1 MKMRTPPL
9 SARVLYRLLPGF
21 LLGMVAVGT
30 VALGT
35 VGIAEAAALAPPAY
49 SIVHA
54 GKLLAEPGKDPVTQ
68 ATIVVTQGTIKEIR
82 QGYADAVAL
91 GLPADTRV
99 IDLTNM
105 FVMPGFIDLHVHLS
119 SGDGRTLVTAA
130 LREPDN
136 YFTMVAYRNG
146 LTALMSGYTTVR
158 DLGSIGYTV
167 LGLRDSIRD
176 GIVLGPRIIAAGD
189 PISPTNGHADN
200 HNLREELLEGIV
212 RRGVCNGADDCRR
225 VVREAIRRGVD
236 VIKVMATGG
245 TLDEGDGG
253 TGQQF
258 SDDELK
264 AIAETA
270 HSFGRKV
277 TAHAHAKAGID
288 ACIRANFDSI
298 EHGMWADEETLKAM
312 KAKGIWL
319 IPTAAT
325 ITYVGDTPEKV
336 RNGPLKDLPPVS
348 MEKVLKLG
356 TQPRKLVTL
365 AHKIGV
371 KIAAGT
377 DAPLVPFGQNAM
389 EMVTYVVDS
398 GLTPM
403 EALMTGT
410 VNAAEAGG
418 IKDVGK
424 IAPGMTA
431 DIVAMSHSPLE
442 DIHAVMDVGFVMHSG
457 FVVKTPDGK
466 PDVK

>member
-1 MKMRTPPL
+1 MRVSKLT
-9 SARVLYRLLPGF
+9 AGLLRQL
-21 LLGMVAVGT
+21 LLGLAVGT
-30 VALGT
+30 GTLTASVVAHATPLT
-35 VGIAEAAALAPPAY
+35 PPPY
-49 SIVHA
+49 SIIHA
-54 GKLLAEPGKDPVTQ
+54 GRLLAEPGKQPVTQ
-68 ATIVVTQGTIKEIR
+68 ATVVVEKGNIKEIR
-82 QGYADAVAL
+82 AGYADAAAL
-91 GLPADTRV
+91 GLPANTRV
-99 IDLTNM
+99 VDLTNR

-119 SGDGRTLVTAA
+119 SGAERGRDLN
-130 LREPDN
+130 LRESDN
-136 YFTMVAYRNG
+136 YFTVVAYRSA
-146 LTALMSGYTTVR
+146 TATLMGGFTTVR
-158 DLGSIGYTV
+158 DLGSEGYTV
-167 LGLRDSIRD
+167 LGLRDAIRD
-176 GIVLGPRIIAAGD
+176 GIVLGPRILAAGD

-200 HNLREELLEGIV
+200 HNLREEILEGIV

-258 SDDELK
+258 TDDELK

-270 HSFGRKV
+270 HTFGRKV

-319 IPTAAT
+319 VPTAAT

-371 KIAAGT
+371 KIAVGT
-377 DAPLVPFGQNAM
+377 DAPLVPHGENAM

-403 EALMTGT
+403 EALMAGT

-424 IAPGMTA
+424 LEPGMAA
-431 DIVAMSHSPLE
+431 DVIAMPQSPLE
-442 DIHAVMDVGFVMHSG
+442 DIHAVMKVDFVMRG
-457 FVVKTPDGK
+457 GIVARTPGEMK
-466 PDVK
+466 

>member
-1 MKMRTPPL
+1 MRV
-9 SARVLYRLLPGF
+9 ARRGVGF
-21 LLGMVAVGT
+21 LRQLLLGLAAGAATIAAPGT
-30 VALGT
+30 AN
-35 VGIAEAAALAPPAY
+35 AAPLAPPPF
-49 SIVHA
+49 SIIHA
-54 GKLLAEPGKDPVTQ
+54 GRLLAVPGKQPVEK
-68 ATIVVTQGTIKEIR
+68 ATVVVQQGNIKEIR
-82 QGYADAVAL
+82 AGYADAAAL

-99 IDLTNM
+99 IDLTSR

-119 SGDGRTLVTAA
+119 GGAERGRDLN

-136 YFTMVAYRNG
+136 YFTIVAYRSA
-146 LTALMSGYTTVR
+146 LAALMGGFTTVR
-158 DLGSIGYTV
+158 DLGSEGYTV

-176 GIVLGPRIIAAGD
+176 GIVQGPRILASGD

-200 HNLREELLEGIV
+200 HNLREELLTGII

-225 VVREAIRRGVD
+225 AVREAIRRGVD
-236 VIKVMATGG
+236 VIKVMASGG

-258 SDDELK
+258 TDEELQ
-264 AIAETA
+264 AIAGTA
-270 HSFGRKV
+270 HAFGRRV
-277 TAHAHAKAGID
+277 TAHAHAKAAID

-336 RNGPLKDLPPVS
+336 RNGPLKDLPAVS

-371 KIAAGT
+371 GIALGT
-377 DAPLVPFGQNAM
+377 DAPLVPHGENGM

-403 EALMTGT
+403 EALMAGT
-410 VNAAEAGG
+410 VNAAQAGG

-424 IAPGMTA
+424 LEPGMAA
-431 DIVAMSHSPLE
+431 DVIALAQDPLA
-442 DIHAVMDVGFVMHSG
+442 DIHAVMNVSFVMRG
-457 FVVKTPDGK
+457 GIVAKTTGDTQ
-466 PDVK
+466 

>member
-1 MKMRTPPL
+1 MKMRIKKQAARFLCQL
-9 SARVLYRLLPGF
+9 SLGL
-21 LLGMVAVGT
+21 LLGTLAFTAAKVARA
-30 VALGT
+30 AL
-35 VGIAEAAALAPPAY
+35 LAPPAY

-54 GKLLAEPGKDPVTQ
+54 GRLLAEPGKEPVSQ
-68 ATIVVTQGTIKEIR
+68 ATVVVEKGTIKEIR
-82 QGYADAVAL
+82 SGYVDSAAL
-91 GLPADTRV
+91 GLPPDTRV
-99 IDLTNM
+99 IDLTNQ

-119 SGDGRTLVTAA
+119 SGAERDLS
-130 LREPDN
+130 LRESDN
-136 YFTMVAYRNG
+136 YYTMVAYRS
-146 LTALMSGYTTVR
+146 ALATLMGGFTTVR
-158 DLGSIGYTV
+158 DLGSVGYTV
-167 LGLRDSIRD
+167 LGLRDAIRD
-176 GIVLGPRIIAAGD
+176 GIVLGPRIVAAGD

-212 RRGVCNGADDCRR
+212 RRGVCNGAD
-225 VVREAIRRGVD
+225 AIRRGVD

-258 SDDELK
+258 TDEELK
-264 AIAETA
+264 AIADTA
-270 HSFGRKV
+270 HAFGRKV

-288 ACIRANFDSI
+288 ACVRANFDSI

-371 KIAAGT
+371 KIAVGT
-377 DAPLVPFGQNAM
+377 DAPLVPHGQNAM

-403 EALMTGT
+403 EALMAGT

-424 IAPGMTA
+424 LAPGMNA
-431 DIVAMSHSPLE
+431 DIVAMSRSPLE
-442 DIHAVMDVGFVMHSG
+442 DIHAVMNVGFVMHNG
-457 FVVKTPDGK
+457 IVVKTPDGK
-466 PDVK
+466 

>member
-1 MKMRTPPL
+1 
-9 SARVLYRLLPGF
+9 
-21 LLGMVAVGT
+21 
-30 VALGT
+30 
-35 VGIAEAAALAPPAY
+35 
-49 SIVHA
+49 
-54 GKLLAEPGKDPVTQ
+54 
-68 ATIVVTQGTIKEIR
+68 
-82 QGYADAVAL
+82 
-91 GLPADTRV
+91 
-99 IDLTNM
+99 
-105 FVMPGFIDLHVHLS
+105 
-119 SGDGRTLVTAA
+119 
-130 LREPDN
+130 
-136 YFTMVAYRNG
+136 
-146 LTALMSGYTTVR
+146 
-158 DLGSIGYTV
+158 
-167 LGLRDSIRD
+167 
-176 GIVLGPRIIAAGD
+176 
-189 PISPTNGHADN
+189 
-200 HNLREELLEGIV
+200 
-212 RRGVCNGADDCRR
+212 
-225 VVREAIRRGVD
+225 VREAIRRGVD

-258 SDDELK
+258 TDDELK

-270 HSFGRKV
+270 HTFGRKV

-319 IPTAAT
+319 VPTAAT

-371 KIAAGT
+371 KIAVGT
-377 DAPLVPFGQNAM
+377 DAPLVPHGENAM

-403 EALMTGT
+403 EALMAGT

-424 IAPGMTA
+424 LEPGMAA
-431 DIVAMSHSPLE
+431 DVIAMPQSPLE
-442 DIHAVMDVGFVMHSG
+442 DIHAVMKVDFVMRG
-457 FVVKTPDGK
+457 GIVARTPGEMQ
-466 PDVK
+466 

>member
-1 MKMRTPPL
+1 VPELEKTPMQVSEL
-9 SARVLYRLLPGF
+9 IVGF
-21 LLGMVAVGT
+21 LPKLRQFLA
-30 VALGT
+30 A
-35 VGIAEAAALAPPAY
+35 GIASLAAAGAVSAAAIAPPAF
-49 SIVHA
+49 SIIHA
-54 GKLLAEPGKDPVTQ
+54 GHLLAIPGKAPVDK
-68 ATIVVTQGTIKEIR
+68 ATIVVEQGKIKEIR
-82 QGYADAVAL
+82 AGYADAAAL

-99 IDLTNM
+99 IDLTGM

-119 SGDGRTLVTAA
+119 GGAERGRDLNLREPTNYFTVVAYRSATAA
-130 LREPDN
+130 LMGG
-136 YFTMVAYRNG
+136 F
-146 LTALMSGYTTVR
+146 TTVR
-158 DLGSIGYTV
+158 DLGSEGYTV

-176 GIVLGPRIIAAGD
+176 GIVLGPRILAAGD

-200 HNLREELLEGIV
+200 HNLREELLEAIP

-258 SDDELK
+258 TDEELK
-264 AIAETA
+264 AIADTA
-270 HSFGRKV
+270 HAFGRKV

-298 EHGMWADEETLKAM
+298 EHAMWADEQTLKAM

-319 IPTAAT
+319 VPTAAT

-336 RNGPLKDLPPVS
+336 RNGPLKNLPEVS

-356 TQPRKLVTL
+356 TQPRKLVTM

-371 KIAAGT
+371 GIALGT
-377 DAPLVPFGQNAM
+377 DAPLVPHGDNAM

-410 VNAAEAGG
+410 VNAAQAGG
-418 IKDVGK
+418 IKDVGT
-424 IAPGMTA
+424 IAPGMAA
-431 DIVAMSHSPLE
+431 DIIAMAESPLD
-442 DIHAVMDVGFVMHSG
+442 DIHAVMNVGFVMRG
-457 FVVKTPDGK
+457 GIVAKTTGDK
-466 PDVK
+466 K